1 MPGGSVTNVTTAR
14 FFGSLP
20 IERGKAMQA
29 AALPY
34 RLDRPSARR
43 MLTGLRAL
51 PAVSCRI
58 GWVGGLPAGY
68 SPACVCRSP
77 PATVSVA

>member
-58 GWVGGLPAGY
+58 GWVGRLPAGC
-68 SPACVCRSP
+68 SSACVRCP
-77 PATVSVA
+77 PSVAVSVG